1 MNETIKEI
9 QLIFGAACKF
19 VRPIVIGMV
28 QALLGILILALIAGL
43 VLWAM
48 LPVPSTTGPI
58 ECLIFSFVAAVVL
71 GLLAALI
78 IQ

>member
-1 MNETIKEI
+1 M
-9 QLIFGAACKF
+9 
-19 VRPIVIGMV
+19 M
-28 QALLGILILALIAGL
+28 LGILTGANRAGA

-78 IQ
+78 IK